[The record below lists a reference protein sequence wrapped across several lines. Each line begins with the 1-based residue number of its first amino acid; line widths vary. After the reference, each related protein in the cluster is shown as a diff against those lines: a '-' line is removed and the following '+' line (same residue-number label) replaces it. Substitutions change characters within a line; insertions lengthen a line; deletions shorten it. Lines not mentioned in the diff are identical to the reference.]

1 MQEYDFD
8 IEHRPGLY
16 HPPKLVVMHVV
27 SKGARITTYILCL
40 MIIDIAEEEG
50 CSSNLHTEV
59 LRYDSNVNI
68 YHKLPKPREIIK
80 P

>member
-1 MQEYDFD
+1 
-8 IEHRPGLY
+8 
-16 HPPKLVVMHVV
+16 
-27 SKGARITTYILCL
+27 